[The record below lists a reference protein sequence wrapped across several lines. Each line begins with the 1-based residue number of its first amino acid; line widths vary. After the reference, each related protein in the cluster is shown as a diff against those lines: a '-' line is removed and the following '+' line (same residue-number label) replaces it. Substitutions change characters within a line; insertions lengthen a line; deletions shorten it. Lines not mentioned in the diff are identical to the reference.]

1 MGHAHFVSKW
11 KWNLPN
17 EGGLEDV
24 AISYTKGCYLGQEV
38 MARLKNMG
46 QVRRR
51 LHVVL
56 RADPAPA
63 ARAPLYQR
71 GVQCG
76 EIRSVASRDGKW
88 AGLAMLRLLQL
99 DPAAGLSLAP
109 GAPAEIAI
117 LPHG

>member
-1 MGHAHFVSKW
+1 
-11 KWNLPN
+11 
-17 EGGLEDV
+17 
-24 AISYTKGCYLGQEV
+24 
-38 MARLKNMG
+38 MG

-51 LHVVL
+51 LQVVQG
-56 RADPAPA
+56 ADPAPA

-76 EIRSVASRDGKW
+76 EIRSVASRGGKW

-109 GAPAEIAI
+109 DSPPEIKIAS
-117 LPHG
+117 HG